1 MKNLLD
7 ESPHRDEHGGTL
19 YGAGLVGAAN
29 LSGKDVLD
37 IGCGFGWF
45 AVHALGSGAQSA
57 TGIEPVEAD
66 LSTARGQI
74 HDERATFVAAGGES
88 LPFDDW
94 SFDTVVM
101 WEVLEHVPKHTEPR
115 VFAEVT
121 RVLRPG
127 GRFFLSTPFRSV
139 RACVTDPAWWLI
151 GHRHYSR
158 QRLLDFASEAGLE
171 VEHLD
176 VRGGGWQIL
185 HMNNMY
191 VAKWIFRRRPFFE
204 AASLARLDCEWFGRS
219 GYTNAVL
226 TCQKPI

>member
-19 YGAGLVGAAN
+19 YGAGLVGDVN
-29 LSGKDVLD
+29 LADKDVLD

-45 AVHALGSGAQSA
+45 AAHALRSGARSVM
-57 TGIEPVEAD
+57 GIEPVEAD
-66 LSTARGQI
+66 LATARGQI
-74 HDERATFVAAGGES
+74 HDERATFVVAGGEA
-88 LPFDDW
+88 LPFEDE
-94 SFDTVVM
+94 SYDTVVM
-101 WEVLEHVPKHTEPR
+101 WEVLEHVPKGTEAR

-127 GRFFLSTPFRSV
+127 GRFFLSTPYRSPI
-139 RACVTDPAWWLI
+139 ACATDPAWWLI
-151 GHRHYSR
+151 GHRHYPR
-158 QRLLDFASEAGLE
+158 RRLLDFATDAGLD

-176 VRGGGWQIL
+176 IRGRGWQIL

-191 VAKWIFRRRPFFE
+191 VAKWVFRRRPFFE
-204 AASLARLDCEWFGRS
+204 AASLARLDREWFAGS

-226 TCQKPI
+226 TCQKPT